1 MRPSCTRHR
10 AEIGCVSM
18 ARNSRMKPG
27 FNLGGEAAE
36 VDGLLEDAFVTSGD
50 YLVIESRG
58 EHRCFLVGRTGAG
71 KSAVLK
77 HLEEV
82 HPEHVIRINPENLS
96 LPYITNLQAI
106 RYLDSLEVNLD
117 NFWQTLWRHVLLVEI
132 LRHRYKVDSPAAK
145 SNFIQLLRKRIQN
158 DRTKQAALA
167 YLDEFEGRFWC
178 ETDERVREITDKFA
192 ERVGAEAGASIG
204 VGQAGV
210 GGSLSAGSE
219 ISQETRA
226 EQVLRFQRVVND
238 TQLARLNKMIDVL
251 DDDVLDSSHHFTY
264 VVIDDLDKEWVD
276 ERIANDLIRCLF
288 STVYSLHHVRNL
300 KVIVALRTNIFQEL
314 DFGRKGGGQE
324 EKFRALIQ
332 EVRWSRASL
341 IRMLD
346 ERAAVAG
353 RRQGITVN
361 AFSEFLPSANATMGN
376 PLDYMLDR
384 TLMRPRDALAFAN
397 ECFRVGENKD
407 RLAWAGIKTAE
418 RTYSI
423 GRVLALR
430 DEWKGTYPGIGTVV
444 ELFRR
449 APMRMDRPEFQ
460 ARLDDAMLL
469 LSDEHFSGVTWMS
482 SVSARMWHATDREAF
497 AELYGPLVEILYRIG
512 LIGIGQVSGRAPVFF
527 GDDPH
532 FAEQASHLDAA
543 RNYYIHRMY
552 HQGLEV
558 RSAGRSVD

>member
-1 MRPSCTRHR
+1 
-10 AEIGCVSM
+10 M
-18 ARNSRMKPG
+18 ARNSRMKTG

-36 VDGLLEDAFVTSGD
+36 VDGLLEETFITSGD
-50 YLVIESRG
+50 YLVIESRD

-82 HPEHVIRINPENLS
+82 HSEHTIRINPENLS

-145 SNFIQLLRKRIQN
+145 SNFIQTLRKKIQN

-178 ETDERVREITDKFA
+178 ETGERVREITDKFA
-192 ERVGAEAGASIG
+192 ERVGAEASVRIG
-204 VGQAGV
+204 TPIAA
-210 GGSLSAGSE
+210 GGSLSAGTE
-219 ISQETRA
+219 VSQESRA

-288 STVYSLHHVRNL
+288 STVYSLHHVKNL
-300 KVIVALRTNIFQEL
+300 KIIVALRTNIFQEL
-314 DFGRKGGGQE
+314 DFGRRGGGQE

-332 EVRWSRASL
+332 EVRWTRAAL
-341 IRMLD
+341 TRLLD
-346 ERAAVAG
+346 ERATIAG
-353 RRQGITVN
+353 RRFGISVN
-361 AFSEFLPSANATMGN
+361 SFSEFLPSGNATMGR
-376 PLDYMLDR
+376 PVDYLLDR
-384 TLMRPRDALAFAN
+384 TLLRPRDALAFAN
-397 ECFRVGENKD
+397 ECFKSGANKD
-407 RLAWAGIKTAE
+407 RLAWVDIKAAE

-423 GRVLALR
+423 GRLLALR
-430 DEWKGTYPGIGTVV
+430 DEWKGTYPGIGAVV
-444 ELFRR
+444 EQFRH
-449 APMRMDRPEFQ
+449 APMRMDREEMQ
-460 ARLDDAMLL
+460 RRLDDAMLL
-469 LSDEHFSGVTWMS
+469 LSDEKFDGVAWMS
-482 SVSARMWHATDREAF
+482 DVSARMWHTTDQAGF
-497 AELYGPLVEILYRIG
+497 SELYGPLVAILYKIG
-512 LIGIGQVSGRAPVFF
+512 LIGVGQRGGAAPVFF
-527 GDDPH
+527 SDEPY
-532 FAEQASHLDAA
+532 FVELASNLDAA
-543 RNYYIHRMY
+543 HHFYLHRMY
-552 HQGLEV
+552 HQGLEI
-558 RSAGRSVD
+558 RSAGKRAD